1 MAVGQSQLE
10 KVIYEIDRGADVS
23 QLEDEYMSNMTDTQ
37 ERITKEVRL
46 TSESSSFGGEL
57 RTRHGSAGIG
67 ASTSED
73 DSDRRRVLLQD
84 GGGQA

>member
-1 MAVGQSQLE
+1 MVVGQSQLE

-23 QLEDEYMSNMTDTQ
+23 QLEVEYMTSTQ

-73 DSDRRRVLLQD
+73 DSDGRRVLLQD